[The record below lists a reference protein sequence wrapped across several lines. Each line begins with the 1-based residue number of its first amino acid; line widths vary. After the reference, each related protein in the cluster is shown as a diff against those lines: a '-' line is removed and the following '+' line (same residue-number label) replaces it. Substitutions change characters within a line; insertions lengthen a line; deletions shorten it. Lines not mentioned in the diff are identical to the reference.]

1 MIDLKENLVSRHH
14 AFLEANQTN
23 STVDGLRKEAIEI
36 FNNEGFPKRKDEE
49 WKYTNVAPLVKVD
62 YTLNAEEATVDAET
76 INGLFVNNLDS
87 NKVVFVNG
95 KFDAALSSI
104 ASEELTIKPLS
115 EVLVDASYQEVV
127 AQFYGKIALKNE
139 AFVALNNAYATE
151 GFFVQVAKNK
161 IVEKPIEVLYITTGN
176 TQEALLQ
183 PRNLVVIG
191 DQAKVQIIEKH
202 VTLNETANLTNA
214 LTEVNVGKNADLYL
228 YKFQNDTDHASLIDN
243 TYINQ
248 ERDSRA
254 HVFTFAFGGKVVRN
268 NLNFFQN
275 GENCNSVM
283 DGITMIENKQH
294 VDHHT
299 FVEHNFPNCESH
311 ELYKGIYDGKS
322 EGVFNGK
329 IYVHKEAQKLNA
341 FQQNNNVLL
350 SDTASINTKP
360 QLEIFA
366 DDVKCSHGCTV
377 GQLAEDS
384 LFYMQQRGIPKK
396 EAKALLL
403 YAFASDALQ
412 RVEIEQVQDVV
423 NHMIAAKLGVDIDF
437 ELN

>member
-1 MIDLKENLVSRHH
+1 MIDLKENLVSRHN

-23 STVDGLRKEAIEI
+23 PTVDGLRKEAIEI

-62 YTLNAEEATVDAET
+62 YNLNAEEATVDAET

-104 ASEELTIKPLS
+104 ASEEVTIKPLS

-127 AQFYGKIALKNE
+127 EQFYGKIALKNE

-161 IVEKPIEVLYITTGN
+161 IVEKPIEVLYIATGN

-228 YKFQNDTDHASLIDN
+228 YKFQNDTDNVSLIDN

-329 IYVHKEAQKLNA
+329 IFVHKEAQKLNA

-412 RVEIEQVQDVV
+412 RVEIEEIQNVV
-423 NHMIAAKLGVDIDF
+423 NHLIAAKLGVDIDF

>member
-104 ASEELTIKPLS
+104 ASEEVTIKPLS

-139 AFVALNNAYATE
+139 AFVALNNAYANE

-161 IVEKPIEVLYITTGN
+161 IVEKPIEVLYITAGN

-228 YKFQNDTDHASLIDN
+228 YKFQNDTDNVSLIDN

-329 IYVHKEAQKLNA
+329 IFVHKEAQKLNA

>member
-1 MIDLKENLVSRHH
+1 MIDLKENLVSRHN

-23 STVDGLRKEAIEI
+23 PTVDGLRKEAIEI

-62 YTLNAEEATVDAET
+62 YTLNAEEATVNAET
-76 INGLFVNNLDS
+76 INGLFVNNLES

-95 KFDAALSSI
+95 KFNTALSSI
-104 ASEELTIKPLS
+104 ASEEVTIKPLS

-127 AQFYGKIALKNE
+127 EQFYGKIALKNE

-151 GFFVQVAKNK
+151 GIFVQVAKNK
-161 IVEKPIEVLYITTGN
+161 IVETPIEVLYIATGN

-228 YKFQNDTDHASLIDN
+228 YKFQNDTDNASLIDN

-412 RVEIEQVQDVV
+412 RVEIEEVQNVV
-423 NHMIAAKLGVDIDF
+423 NHLIAAKLGVDIDF

>member
-1 MIDLKENLVSRHH
+1 M
-14 AFLEANQTN
+14 
-23 STVDGLRKEAIEI
+23 
-36 FNNEGFPKRKDEE
+36 
-49 WKYTNVAPLVKVD
+49 
-62 YTLNAEEATVDAET
+62 
-76 INGLFVNNLDS
+76 
-87 NKVVFVNG
+87 
-95 KFDAALSSI
+95 
-104 ASEELTIKPLS
+104 
-115 EVLVDASYQEVV
+115 
-127 AQFYGKIALKNE
+127 
-139 AFVALNNAYATE
+139 
-151 GFFVQVAKNK
+151 
-161 IVEKPIEVLYITTGN
+161 
-176 TQEALLQ
+176 
-183 PRNLVVIG
+183 
-191 DQAKVQIIEKH
+191 
-202 VTLNETANLTNA
+202 
-214 LTEVNVGKNADLYL
+214 GKNADLYL
-228 YKFQNDTDHASLIDN
+228 YKFQNDTDNVSLIDN

-294 VDHHT
+294 VDHHA

-412 RVEIEQVQDVV
+412 RVEIEEIQNVV
-423 NHMIAAKLGVDIDF
+423 NHLIAAKLGVDIDF

>member
-1 MIDLKENLVSRHH
+1 MIDLKENLVSRHD
-14 AFLEANQTN
+14 AFLAANPTN
-23 STVDGLRKEAIEI
+23 PTIDGLRKEAIEI

-49 WKYTNVAPLVKVD
+49 WKYTNVAPLTKVD
-62 YTLNAEEATVDAET
+62 YTLNAEDAT
-76 INGLFVNNLDS
+76 INAEQITDLFVNNLDS
-87 NKVVFVNG
+87 YKVVFVNG
-95 KFDAALSSI
+95 KFNAALSSI
-104 ASEELTIKPLS
+104 TSDEVTIKPLS
-115 EVLVDASYQEVV
+115 EVLTDASYQDVL
-127 AQFYGKIALKNE
+127 AKYFGKIALKSE
-139 AFVALNNAYATE
+139 AFVALNTAYATE
-151 GFFVQVAKNK
+151 GIFIEVAKNK
-161 IVEKPIEVLYITTGN
+161 VVEKPIEVVYTTSNN

-183 PRNLVVIG
+183 PRNLVVVG
-191 DQAKVQIIEKH
+191 DQAKVQIIERH
-202 VTLNETANLTNA
+202 QTLDQKANFTNA
-214 LTEVNVGKNADLYL
+214 VTEVNVGKNADVYI
-228 YKFQNDTDHASLIDN
+228 YKFQNDSDEVSLVDN

-254 HVFTFAFGGKVVRN
+254 HVFTFAFGGKIVRN

-275 GENCNSVM
+275 GENCNSVL
-283 DGITMIENKQH
+283 DGITVIGGKQH

-311 ELYKGIYDGKS
+311 ELYKGIYDGKA

-350 SDTASINTKP
+350 SDGASINTKP

-412 RVEIEQVQDVV
+412 HVEIDEVADTV
-423 NHMIAAKLGVDIDF
+423 NHLIAAKLGVDIDF
-437 ELN
+437 ELK

>member
-1 MIDLKENLVSRHH
+1 MIDLKENLVSRHN

-23 STVDGLRKEAIEI
+23 PTVDGLRKEAIEI

-62 YTLNAEEATVDAET
+62 YTLNAEAATVDAET

-95 KFDAALSSI
+95 KFDVALSSI
-104 ASEELTIKPLS
+104 ASEEVTIKPLS

>member
-1 MIDLKENLVSRHH
+1 MIDLKENLVSRHN

-23 STVDGLRKEAIEI
+23 PIVDGLRKEAIEI

-104 ASEELTIKPLS
+104 ASEEVTIKPLS

-127 AQFYGKIALKNE
+127 EQFYGKIALKNE